1 MNLSTTS
8 HTDLSTNVAGRLHPL
23 PLWQAIFFFAL
34 PSLGFRLA
42 IYWGMPT
49 LMAAGLTQY
58 EAFIVSFTVP
68 SAILFALAFR
78 FVQHE
83 GIPMTWAGLKTR
95 FRLHRLS
102 RRDWLWTV
110 GGFLIAFLGGGMLAG
125 LTRQLIAAIPAMAPP
140 SFFPPILDPR
150 VTLSTAVFTDFVG
163 TSLLGNWGA
172 FILYAITLFFNIFG
186 EELWWRGL
194 ILPRQEL
201 AHGRY
206 TWVIHGLLWT
216 LFHVSFYPWAFVS
229 LLPVCLTIAY
239 VSQRRQNNTP
249 AIILH
254 WLYNGL
260 PLLFVLGM
268 VLGLM

>member
-1 MNLSTTS
+1 MNLTT
-8 HTDLSTNVAGRLHPL
+8 TLSTYARGSIRPL
-23 PLWQAIFFFAL
+23 PLWKAIFFFGV

-42 IYWGMPT
+42 IYTGIPA

-68 SAILFALAFR
+68 SAILFALAFA
-78 FVQHE
+78 FVQRE
-83 GIPMTWAGLKTR
+83 GVAMTWAGLRRR

-102 RRDWLWTV
+102 RRDWIWTV
-110 GGFLIAFLGGGMLAG
+110 GAFLFAFLAGGMLGGAAQ
-125 LTRQLIAAIPAMAPP
+125 QLIATFPSIAPP
-140 SFFPPILDPR
+140 DFFPPILDPR
-150 VTLSTAVFTDFVG
+150 VTLSASVFTDFVG
-163 TSLLGNWGA
+163 ASPAGNWSV
-172 FILYAITLFFNIFG
+172 FVLYATTLFFNIFG
-186 EELWWRGL
+186 EELWWRGT

-206 TWVIHGLLWT
+206 TWVLHGLLWT
-216 LFHVSFYPWAFVS
+216 LFHVPFFPWAIIS
-229 LLPVCLTIAY
+229 LLPVCMTIAY

-249 AIILH
+249 AVIIH

-260 PLLFVLGM
+260 PLFVVLAM